1 MDEFPGWW
9 ERCLIWETLRPYL
22 YLRTTDDNRAIVGGE
37 DDDFHNPSRR
47 DRRVNRKT
55 DRLASRFAAMFPA
68 IELEVAF
75 RWAGTFGETKDG
87 LPYIGQVRQMPRCHF
102 ALGFGG
108 NGITYS
114 FIAAEIIRDALLQR
128 PNGNARLF
136 GFDR

>member
-1 MDEFPGWW
+1 MLWQVSPWKSFPAGGNGVSSGKHCGRISIF
-9 ERCLIWETLRPYL
+9 ERP
-22 YLRTTDDNRAIVGGE
+22 DDNRALVGGE
-37 DDDFHNPSRR
+37 DDDFHNPIRR

-55 DRLASRFAAMFPA
+55 DRLASRFAEMFPA

-87 LPYIGQVRQMPRCHF
+87 LPYIGQVRQMPHCHF

-114 FIAAEIIRDALLQR
+114 LHGRR
-128 PNGNARLF
+128 NPS
-136 GFDR
+136 